1 MHITWYPGILG
12 IQGSAVYPTKG
23 HTRDVHGIPGY
34 LVSKDL
40 QSTLPKDIH
49 TRDVHGIP
57 GYLVSRD
64 LQSTPPRD
72 ILGMSMVSWD
82 T

>member
-1 MHITWYPGILG
+1 MSKDLQSTPPKDVLGMSTVSRILS

-23 HTRDVHGIPGY
+23 CTRDVHGI
-34 LVSKDL
+34 L
-40 QSTLPKDIH
+40 
-49 TRDVHGIP
+49 

-72 ILGMSMVSWD
+72 VLGMSTVSQD